1 MQKIKIGICV
11 LACLFGLAGCSQNKN
26 ADSIGS
32 SQPENKSG
40 VTEGGSGEEESAG
53 KVQTD
58 ENHGTNGKLQV
69 LSLSNNPYCSN
80 ENGFY
85 YRTEFAEE
93 LKDGIYGYHMM
104 YVDYATRQEVYLCS
118 NAGCSHDT
126 LDCTAV
132 FSDEEIGF
140 DSIPFFYGDALY
152 LLSKEYDDDGTTTV
166 ESIGDFGDGGGA
178 YTENMPAALYRM
190 NPDGTGRTKVFEF
203 LPDVTVEE
211 AVLGDDTSL
220 YFITKE
226 LTSEQSG
233 NSTYVTS
240 SKRNLIKVDTESWKE
255 SVVCSMDF
263 TQDKIE
269 DKWRIEG
276 VFDSCLVLENTLYK
290 SEASWQELNEND
302 DLWKERYENS
312 EKEFATY
319 DLSNGSFQVVY
330 TISNKDLNV
339 CQQKGNILYVSN
351 ENAGEIRQVD
361 LTTGEEIVFAKLD
374 CSYIVDTYDDVLCC
388 WAWDNVEDNTLY
400 FIKYDSGEVSH
411 CGLVNKRTGWNLDI
425 KAETKDYF
433 LVVYDYDAIDNG
445 DGSYEILQYKY
456 ALIAKEDFY
465 QGRGE
470 FLPIQMVGKGE

>member
-11 LACLFGLAGCSQNKN
+11 LACILGLAGCSQNKN

-40 VTEGGSGEEESAG
+40 VTERENGDEGSA
-53 KVQTD
+53 KNAQTD
-58 ENHGTNGKLQV
+58 ENHGTNGNLQI
-69 LSLSNNPYCSN
+69 LSLSDKSYCSN

-104 YVDYATRQEVYLCS
+104 YMDYATRQEVYLCS

-126 LDCTAV
+126 LDCTSV
-132 FSDEEIGF
+132 FSDDEVGF

-152 LLSKEYDDDGTTTV
+152 LLSKEYDDDGTTIV
-166 ESIGDFGDGGGA
+166 EANFGEVSTGA
-178 YTENMPAALYRM
+178 AESMPAALYRM

-203 LPDVTVEE
+203 SPDVTVEDV
-211 AVLGDDTSL
+211 VLGDDTNL

-226 LTSEQSG
+226 LTSEQSE
-233 NSTYVTS
+233 NSTYITS
-240 SKRNLIKVDTESWKE
+240 SKRNLIKVDKESWKE

-269 DKWRIEG
+269 DKWKIDG

-290 SEASWQELNEND
+290 SEASWQELNEDD
-302 DLWKERYENS
+302 DLWKERYSNS

-339 CQQKGNILYVSN
+339 CLQKGNMLYVSN
-351 ENAGEIRQVD
+351 KDSGKIRQVD
-361 LTTGEEIVFAKLD
+361 LTTGEESKFAELD
-374 CSYIVDTYDDVLCC
+374 CSYIVDTYNDVLCC
-388 WAWDNVEDNTLY
+388 WSWDNEKDKTLY
-400 FIKYDSGEVSH
+400 FIRYDSGEISH
-411 CGLVNKRTGWNLDI
+411 CGLVNKKTGWNLEI

-445 DGSYEILQYKY
+445 DGSYEILQYKH
-456 ALIAKEDFY
+456 ALITKEDLY
-465 QGRGE
+465 QGRGD
-470 FLPIQMVGKGE
+470 FLPIQMIGKGV